1 MANDTNDNAGLSD
14 LELLEQE
21 HPDDDSEG
29 ATDTSDSDAEST
41 DDEES
46 GEDESDSDT
55 DSEDESEEKDEED
68 KEDEEESEEEQ
79 TDAEGTLSVKDITGK
94 YPKIF
99 KDFPELK
106 KNFFLA
112 RQYEQVVPTVEDA
125 KAAVEQANYYQY
137 FQAKVLQGDAK
148 EVLDSINNSGE
159 KAALKKFTDNFLP
172 SLKDVDEPSFYRVT
186 APVIQQVLYA
196 AIQQGTSGGDKNLA
210 EAAKWIHN
218 FVFGNPNVSKPNWNG
233 GAKSDEKEVDPERQ
247 QFIRDKMNFERTRME
262 ESMTEVSQAITS
274 DIKKMIIKDLDP
286 RNEMQPYM
294 RKKLIEDIIQETGR
308 ILGKDQHHLRKM
320 DSLWENLRQTGMRQ
334 SGKTRIKDTYL
345 ARAIQVLP
353 SVRARLKSEA
363 LGRKPKNNDKTVH
376 RPAGKQ
382 EREVKTERPAQK
394 FGQKIPDAKKV
405 DFNKTSDMDIIMGKA
420 TLKK

>member
-1 MANDTNDNAGLSD
+1 MANDAEDTSAGLSD
-14 LELLEQE
+14 LDILEQA
-21 HPDDDSEG
+21 HPDDDSK
-29 ATDTSDSDAEST
+29 DTPDESDSDSEST

-46 GEDESDSDT
+46 GEDEPEDDA
-55 DSEDESEEKDEED
+55 DSEDED
-68 KEDEEESEEEQ
+68 KEKSEDDEEESEEEQ
-79 TDAEGTLSVKDITGK
+79 TDAEGSLSVKDITSK
-94 YPKIF
+94 YPKVF

-112 RQYEQVVPTVEDA
+112 RQYEQIIPTVEDA

-148 EVLDSINNSGE
+148 EVLDSISNSGE
-159 KAALKKFTDNFLP
+159 KQALKKFTDNFLP

-196 AIQQGTSGGDKNLA
+196 AVQQGSSGGDKNLA

-218 FVFGNPNVSKPNWNG
+218 FVFGNPNVAKPNWNRDDR
-233 GAKSDEKEVDPERQ
+233 SDEKIDPERQ
-247 QFIRDKMNFERTRME
+247 QFLRDKMNFERTRME
-262 ESMTEVSQAITS
+262 ESMNEVSGSIVS
-274 DIKKMIIKDLDP
+274 EMRKVILKDLDP

-294 RKKLIEDIIQETGR
+294 RKKLLEDIIQETGR
-308 ILGKDQHHLRKM
+308 ILQKDQHHLRKM
-320 DSLWENLRQTGMRQ
+320 DSLWENLRQTGMRTG
-334 SGKTRIKDTYL
+334 GKTRIKDTYL

-353 SVRARLKSEA
+353 SVRARLKAEA
-363 LGRKPKNNDKTVH
+363 LGHKVKNNGRTVH

-382 EREVKTERPAQK
+382 EREVKSERPAQFRTGK
-394 FGQKIPDAKKV
+394 TPDAKKV
-405 DFNKTSDMDIIMGKA
+405 DFNKTSDMDLIMGKA